1 MRQTKKTR
9 ILVISLLALLLVP
22 GMVFGQGQ
30 QGIVP
35 MEGTNDAQPLSSD
48 EDVSSDNAV
57 EAESTA
63 AYRVVEEISVSG
75 ELVLEENELPKIVDN
90 GVTYRLHANYP
101 YLLSLDLD
109 IADGET
115 VEVEGF
121 ELPEAFRWDDAD
133 EDEVVLRVS
142 KAVIGD
148 ETYYLGMNIENG
160 KLMVPE
166 NYAGMPGMAGMAG
179 RSGKFGTTDDTWA
192 PAMGMAG
199 GMYRWN
205 DDAAASAYG
214 RSGMY
219 GNTGRGMYAPK
230 GTQNQYPSRNYQAA
244 PQSEKGAYGY
254 AQPGRNMNPAMN
266 PAMNQG
272 AWGAAGSRG
281 AASSRSAAGAWG
293 SDERPYIEDCPY
305 FQDNP
310 RFDDDSAYGRRFDDD
325 GDDYENYGRRF
336 DDDSAYGR
344 QYNDDFDDSG
354 ARRNGRK

>member
-9 ILVISLLALLLVP
+9 ILLISLLALLLVP
-22 GMVFGQGQ
+22 SMVFGQGQ
-30 QGIVP
+30 QGLAP
-35 MEGTNDAQPLSSD
+35 TEGQNEAQPLSSD
-48 EDVSSDNAV
+48 AAVSSDDAV

-75 ELVLEENELPKIVDN
+75 ELVLEENDLPKIVDN

-109 IADGET
+109 IADGDT
-115 VEVEGF
+115 IEVEGF
-121 ELPEAFRWDDAD
+121 ALPEAFRWDNAD

-166 NYAGMPGMAGMAG
+166 DYAGMPGMAGMVG
-179 RSGKFGTTDDTWA
+179 RSENFGMAGGTWA

-205 DDAAASAYG
+205 DDTAASAYG

-219 GNTGRGMYAPK
+219 GNTGSGMYAPR
-230 GTQNQYPSRNYQAA
+230 GTRNQNPNGYYQAA
-244 PQSEKGAYGY
+244 PQSGKGAYGY
-254 AQPGRNMNPAMN
+254 AQPGRNMDSAMQRGMN

-272 AWGAAGSRG
+272 AWGSAGSRG
-281 AASSRSAAGAWG
+281 AAGAWG
-293 SDERPYIEDCPY
+293 ADERPYIEDCPY
-305 FQDNP
+305 YQDNP

-325 GDDYENYGRRF
+325 DDYENYGRRF
-336 DDDSAYGR
+336 YDDDDYENYGR
-344 QYNDDFDDSG
+344 QFNDDFDDYG
-354 ARRNGRK
+354 TRRNGRK